1 MNKFYLPDL
10 GEGIARVE
18 ILAWHIAPGDCV
30 QADQDMVTVMTDKAV
45 VDIPAPYTGRIKSI
59 HGVANDTVTTGSL
72 LVEYDVIDAPGH
84 NPGFDHGPC

>member
-45 VDIPAPYTGRIKSI
+45 VDIPAPY
-59 HGVANDTVTTGSL
+59 GVANDTVTTGSL
-72 LVEYDVIDAPGH
+72 LVEYAVIDAPGH
-84 NPGFDHGPC
+84 NPGYDHGPC